1 MSYTLTE
8 LIEKLQDVA
17 DEYPDLADQE
27 VNVAYQRSYPL
38 AGFISAVTIVETD
51 DEDSDE
57 CECPSTK
64 ECEHCPEPA
73 IWIGISDN
81 SSEPYAPKA
90 AWRE

>member
-8 LIEKLQDVA
+8 LIEKLQDLA
-17 DEYPDLADQE
+17 DEYPELAEQE

-38 AGFISAVTIVETD
+38 AGFIDAVTIVEID

-64 ECEHCPEPA
+64 SCDHCPKPA
-73 IWIGISDN
+73 VWIGIKDN
-81 SSEPYAPKA
+81 SREPYAPKA